1 MNVDMCGDMAGA
13 KLEAGGIRASE
24 VNLGLLFL
32 GVANFSKTYKLF
44 SVTFLLS
51 SNHQ

>member
-1 MNVDMCGDMAGA
+1 MNIGMCGDMAGA
-13 KLEAGGIRASE
+13 KPEAGWTRASE

-32 GVANFSKTYKLF
+32 GAANFSKTYKLF